1 MKKIASK
8 REYYIAMS
16 EIEAYLAKGFEKLT
30 KEEDEKLAQLS
41 KEVNKYERE
50 YFPMPVKHDLSV
62 IVEAYMKEHN
72 LTRQKLAEL
81 LEVGNSTLSEI
92 LNKKRPVTFDF
103 AKKLHSKMHL
113 DGNLIFE
120 LV

>member
-1 MKKIASK
+1 MRKITTK

-16 EIEAYLAKGFEKLT
+16 EIENYLAKGFEKLT

-41 KEVNKYERE
+41 SEVNKYEKI

-62 IVEAYMKEHN
+62 IIDAYMKENN
-72 LTRQKLAEL
+72 LTKQKLAEL
-81 LEVGNSTLSEI
+81 LGVGNSTLSEI